1 VEKQSWP
8 AQTSLQIDQDLHPEH
23 RTFAPV
29 VSPALRSTY
38 QSAQRHTITRFNWL
52 LLFQTGSAPCPDS
65 HSSIGPRLLERFYFA
80 RLYCVSIQETP
91 LP

>member
-1 VEKQSWP
+1 MKQSWP

-29 VSPALRSTY
+29 VSPALLSTY
-38 QSAQRHTITRFNWL
+38 QSAQRHTITALQLAAFVPDRFC
-52 LLFQTGSAPCPDS
+52 A
-65 HSSIGPRLLERFYFA
+65 
-80 RLYCVSIQETP
+80 